1 MVQTRNL
8 RLVLLML
15 SKRCK
20 SVWMIR
26 QLNILKRICLIWWS
40 NFELKKNVRIVLV
53 LGQFYE
59 LTCHPSK
66 YIWKLVERIGIEP
79 MTPCLQSRCSP
90 SWANAPSNFALGKF
104 KELVVVGRGGLEPP
118 TSRLSGVRSNQL
130 SYRPLQT
137 SSSLKFF
144 YILKRYEDGSV
155 NLQSEDCYAY
165 LKALLSVPREWTSSC
180 C

>member
-1 MVQTRNL
+1 
-8 RLVLLML
+8 ML
-15 SKRCK
+15 SGYCVAMPIKH
-20 SVWMIR
+20 I
-26 QLNILKRICLIWWS
+26 
-40 NFELKKNVRIVLV
+40 FELKKNVRLY
-53 LGQFYE
+53 GSRSKSE
-59 LTCHPSK
+59 TLTYHQLNSK
-66 YIWKLVERIGIEP
+66 NWVLVERIGIEP

-90 SWANAPSNFALGKF
+90 SWANAPFDFALANSKNW
-104 KELVVVGRGGLEPP
+104 LLVGRGGLEPP

-155 NLQSEDCYAY
+155 NLQSEDCYAN
-165 LKALLSVPREWTSSC
+165 LMALLSVPWTKTRSC